1 MSPTM
6 KNSALLAL
14 IVITTLGTM
23 TNGFMQAFTKSSAKA
38 ISPKL
43 EQEAVQIYQK
53 KYPKKA
59 PFKPFFQE
67 WGLPP
72 KDIDGTEVRKSTPG
86 GTAVTKTIYDV
97 EEKQQREAFRELSR
111 LYGGDEALQMT
122 IVQPGIL
129 AFDKANFAPS
139 LKAYCDVFGEDEAK
153 GMIARNPGLLA
164 VKPADAAGSD
174 DTTMKFSYVLAA
186 TRPVGQYGVYGLL
199 ALLSLPVIEG
209 ISGVPFRAN
218 LINEILSK

>member
-1 MSPTM
+1 MLSTM
-6 KNSALLAL
+6 RNNALLAL
-14 IVITTLGTM
+14 IVIASLATRTHC
-23 TNGFMQAFTKSSAKA
+23 FMQSFKKSSAKA

-43 EQEAVQIYQK
+43 EDEAVQIYQK
-53 KYPKKA
+53 KYPKRA
-59 PFKPFFQE
+59 PFKPFFSE

-72 KDIDGTEVRKSTPG
+72 KDIDGTEIKKSKSG
-86 GTAVTKTIYDV
+86 GATVTKTIFDV
-97 EEKQQREAFRELSR
+97 EEKEQREAFRELCR
-111 LYGGDEALQMT
+111 LYGSDEALQMT
-122 IVQPGIL
+122 TIQPGIL
-129 AFDKANFAPS
+129 AFDKTNFAPS
-139 LKAYCDVFGEDEAK
+139 LKAYSGVFGEDEAK

-174 DTTMKFSYVLAA
+174 DTTMKFSYILAA